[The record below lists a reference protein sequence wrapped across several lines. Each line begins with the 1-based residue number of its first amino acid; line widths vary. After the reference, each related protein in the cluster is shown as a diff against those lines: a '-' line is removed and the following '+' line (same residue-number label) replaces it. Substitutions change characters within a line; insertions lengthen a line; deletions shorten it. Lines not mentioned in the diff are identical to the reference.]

1 MQPVPASPARG
12 GLSPTTSPSLETGE
26 SNPFTDSAEEPQLR
40 ESDNTTVNAKPLDAL
55 LPVNL
60 MQPAGESSS
69 PLPNGDGAADSGGD
83 LTPVPRTGQEYWYS
97 NEGRLC
103 EPCLCLCAAQT
114 SELTGPRTIDITL
127 LHEIIS
133 TAEALLISLP
143 ERERLPTTALF
154 SAADSVLPRRGFL
167 SEDVPHIARLLFRI
181 GGTRGQESLL
191 DKFRTVL
198 AEMGIELVYTDD
210 SLTSDDLLNL
220 EDLPNG
226 DDLSSLGDGA
236 TPRASAPQRG
246 LNDSITMDLTPPAP
260 PPPKTNSRSP
270 MHYAPHRRRNSDSI
284 ALAFGNNGND
294 LASTNGAVGPRLT
307 RAHSTEGIASSE
319 VQKKEV
325 RFSDVIDSQSASDIT
340 WEDATGASVYENI
353 PFRPSTDA
361 PGNAPNGSNGSA
373 EPRSA
378 QKDDD
383 GRPSTRA
390 ENRPPLDFSRFGQL
404 GSQFGSQPP
413 GLPNGEVL
421 SDEEFSSISVDMGGI
436 GDAED
441 NGDESD
447 EPSLPRH
454 PSRREDRPA
463 VQDSGS
469 LGPEYDLHYDGYS
482 PQRLPFRDAKD
493 ESEMDEDQLDFIASA
508 EQGFLMSSFDHWR
521 EISRYATA
529 YNIRVQSHAESWDRL
544 ETMGLALETWIETAI
559 TMHADENQGI
569 QAYQQ
574 HVRQREGAERDVAEP
589 GAENAPSATPPVLA
603 ESSVTPHVRR
613 SIERSRESVS
623 SVPRSTPVRST
634 EGLPRQLS
642 QSVERT
648 LIEDLPYRPGPGR
661 RSVDSQARRLQS
673 FGSNWEPGVEP
684 EPVESLQEVSED
696 GFAEADEGEDAI
708 RTQYQI
714 AAAAWDF
721 FLMSKA
727 FSHWANRADEEVER
741 TQVARRH
748 ILRKRCFN
756 AWLGQE
762 ERDETESESKAV
774 WFGQMVVLRQWRDVA
789 VATRNLNGLLQKIAE
804 RKERR
809 DLARRLLADWY
820 QASKLRLAETIDSRR
835 LQTACLEHWHAEEQW
850 LHSAHEEAEG
860 IFKGTLLGRYMRHWK
875 GEARI
880 QERAEE
886 GAVPIIA
893 RRDEFLRSG
902 LALAWR
908 HEAEGSK
915 NHEKEAALR
924 ELGDLAKHWVYE
936 TRLIEWQEEQDAET
950 LDSLTYHWY
959 CEWRLTLAKRVIEQQ
974 ETARFLEKWDGAT
987 RASAARNYHLRQLAR
1002 DVRHHDSITGFFNSA
1017 LGSLEHLEMQA
1028 YHARGL
1034 IVQRAVPRVVK
1045 SWTGQLGQRQR
1056 MQHWSQLAN
1065 FFSTCEAALP
1075 HWQEVRRKEWKKR
1088 MMKRYHDF
1096 RYRVRT
1102 ETIAEYIEGWRRG
1115 TTRSITKG
1123 WEADNMH
1130 VEDNE
1135 DLVTGVTDAWRRK
1148 LERVTFSNEVAEDAD
1163 KETHLIQ
1170 WHSLLEVHEENRLDA
1185 AEFDYAQTAGAYW
1198 DEWTLASVAQ
1208 RGREQTVHEFTGHNA
1223 RRDQRHFFGVW
1234 ASQTSNVGDRV
1245 PEMLDFRA
1253 TRRSTRWTTPAP
1265 QRTRLTTDYTP
1276 FRTPARP
1283 TFRQSST
1290 TPAYRPPSEMTFGE
1304 EEDD

>member
-1 MQPVPASPARG
+1 MR
-12 GLSPTTSPSLETGE
+12 
-26 SNPFTDSAEEPQLR
+26 R
-40 ESDNTTVNAKPLDAL
+40 
-55 LPVNL
+55 
-60 MQPAGESSS
+60 AGEW
-69 PLPNGDGAADSGGD
+69 ADR
-83 LTPVPRTGQEYWYS
+83 P
-97 NEGRLC
+97 
-103 EPCLCLCAAQT
+103 AQT
-114 SELTGPRTIDITL
+114 DITL

-133 TAEALLISLP
+133 TAEALLLSLP

-191 DKFRTVL
+191 EKFRTVL

-210 SLTSDDLLNL
+210 SLASDDLLDL
-220 EDLPNG
+220 EDLPAG

-236 TPRASAPQRG
+236 NPRASAPPLRG
-246 LNDSITMDLTPPAP
+246 LNDSVALDLTPPAP
-260 PPPKTNSRSP
+260 QPPRTNARSP

-284 ALAFGNNGND
+284 ALAFGTNGND
-294 LASTNGAVGPRLT
+294 LANGNGAAGPRVA
-307 RAHSTEGIASSE
+307 RAHSTAGLAPSEG
-319 VQKKEV
+319 QKKEV
-325 RFSDVIDSQSASDIT
+325 RFSDVIDSQSVSDVT
-340 WEDATGASVYENI
+340 WEDATGASTFENI
-353 PFRPSTDA
+353 PFRPRTDV
-361 PGNAPNGSNGSA
+361 PGDVPNGPNGLA

-378 QKDDD
+378 HKDDD

-404 GSQFGSQPP
+404 GSQFGSQLP
-413 GLPNGEVL
+413 GAPNGEVL
-421 SDEEFSSISVDMGGI
+421 SDEEFSSISVDLGGI

-447 EPSLPRH
+447 GPSLPRP
-454 PSRREDRPA
+454 PSRREERPA
-463 VQDSGS
+463 AQDSGS

-493 ESEMDEDQLDFIASA
+493 ESEMGEDQLDFIASA
-508 EQGFLMSSFDHWR
+508 EQSFLMSSLGHWR
-521 EISRYATA
+521 EVARYATA
-529 YNIRVQSHAESWDRL
+529 YNIRVQAHAESWDRL
-544 ETMGLALETWIETAI
+544 ETMGQALETWIETAI

-569 QAYQQ
+569 QAYQE
-574 HVRQREGAERDVAEP
+574 HVRQREGAGRESAEP
-589 GAENAPSATPPVLA
+589 GAESVPPHPPVLA
-603 ESSVTPHVRR
+603 EVSVTPHVRQ
-613 SIERSRESVS
+613 SIERSRESVVS
-623 SVPRSTPVRST
+623 LPRSTPDVRST
-634 EGLPRQLS
+634 GGPPRQQS

-648 LIEDLPYRPGPGR
+648 LIGDLPYRSGPGR
-661 RSVDSQARRLQS
+661 RSVDSQTRRQQL
-673 FGSNWEPGVEP
+673 FGSNWEAGIVP
-684 EPVESLQEVSED
+684 ESEGSLQEASED
-696 GFAEADEGEDAI
+696 DLAEADEDEDEI
-708 RTQYQI
+708 RTRYQI

-774 WFGQMVVLRQWRDVA
+774 WFGQMVALRQWRDVA
-789 VATRNLNGLLQKIAE
+789 VATSDTSGLMRQIAE
-804 RKERR
+804 HKERR
-809 DLARRLLADWY
+809 DLAKHVFADWY

-835 LQTACLEHWHAEEQW
+835 LRTACFQHWHAEERW

-860 IFKGTLLGRYMRHWK
+860 IFRGTLLGRYMRHWK

-880 QERAEE
+880 QERAED

-908 HEAEGSK
+908 HEAEGAR

-959 CEWRLTLAKRVIEQQ
+959 CEWRLTLAKRVMEQQ
-974 ETARFLEKWDGAT
+974 ETARFFEKWVGAT

-1002 DVRHHDSITGFFNSA
+1002 DVRYHDSITGFFNSA
-1017 LGSLEHLEMQA
+1017 LDSLEQLEMQA

-1034 IVQRAVPRVVK
+1034 IVQRVVPRVVRK
-1045 SWTGQLGQRQR
+1045 WTGQLGQHHR

-1065 FFSTCEAALP
+1065 FFSTCENALP
-1075 HWQEVRRKEWKKR
+1075 RWQEVRRQEWKRR
-1088 MMKRYHDF
+1088 MMRRYNDF

-1102 ETIAEYIEGWRRG
+1102 ETIAESIDAWRRG
-1115 TTRSITKG
+1115 TAVSVTKG

-1130 VEDNE
+1130 VEDDE
-1135 DLVTGVTDAWRRK
+1135 ELVVGVANAWRRR
-1148 LERVTFSNEVAEDAD
+1148 LERATFSNEVAEDAD
-1163 KETHLIQ
+1163 KEAHLIQ
-1170 WHSLLEVHEENRLDA
+1170 WHSLLEAHEENRLDA
-1185 AEFDYAQTAGAYW
+1185 AEFDYAQTAGAHW

-1223 RRDQRHFFGVW
+1223 RRDQRHFFGAW
-1234 ASQTSNVGDRV
+1234 ASQTSNAGDRV
-1245 PEMLDFRA
+1245 PEMMDFRA
-1253 TRRSTRWTTPAP
+1253 TRRSSRWTTPAP

-1283 TFRQSST
+1283 SFRQSTT

-1304 EEDD
+1304 GDEEEEDD

>member
-1 MQPVPASPARG
+1 MPRADR
-12 GLSPTTSPSLETGE
+12 PT
-26 SNPFTDSAEEPQLR
+26 D
-40 ESDNTTVNAKPLDAL
+40 
-55 LPVNL
+55 
-60 MQPAGESSS
+60 
-69 PLPNGDGAADSGGD
+69 
-83 LTPVPRTGQEYWYS
+83 
-97 NEGRLC
+97 RL
-103 EPCLCLCAAQT
+103 AQ
-114 SELTGPRTIDITL
+114 IDITL

-154 SAADSVLPRRGFL
+154 SAADSVLPRHGFL

-181 GGTRGQESLL
+181 GGIRGQESLL

-210 SLTSDDLLNL
+210 SLASDDLLGL

-226 DDLSSLGDGA
+226 DDLSSLDDGA
-236 TPRASAPQRG
+236 TPRASVPPRG
-246 LNDSITMDLTPPAP
+246 LNDSIAVDLTPPASQT
-260 PPPKTNSRSP
+260 PKTNSRSP

-284 ALAFGNNGND
+284 ALAFGTNGND
-294 LASTNGAVGPRLT
+294 LASANGAAGPRLT
-307 RAHSTEGIASSE
+307 RAHSTVGLARSE

-325 RFSDVIDSQSASDIT
+325 RFSDVIDSQSVSDIT
-340 WEDATGASVYENI
+340 WEDATGASTFENI
-353 PFRPSTDA
+353 PFRPRSDVHGDVPNGLNGSTD
-361 PGNAPNGSNGSA
+361 
-373 EPRSA
+373 PRPA
-378 QKDDD
+378 YKDDD

-390 ENRPPLDFSRFGQL
+390 ENRPPSDFSRFGQL
-404 GSQFGSQPP
+404 GSQFGTQPP
-413 GLPNGEVL
+413 GLSNGEVL
-421 SDEEFSSISVDMGGI
+421 SDEEFSSISVDLGGI

-454 PSRREDRPA
+454 PSRREERPA
-463 VQDSGS
+463 VQESDSLS
-469 LGPEYDLHYDGYS
+469 PQYDLHYDGYS

-493 ESEMDEDQLDFIASA
+493 ETQMDENQVDFIAST
-508 EQGFLMSSFDHWR
+508 EQAFLMSCFGHWR
-521 EISRYATA
+521 EISRYSTA

-544 ETMGLALETWIETAI
+544 ETMGQALETWIETAI
-559 TMHADENQGI
+559 TMHADENQAI
-569 QAYQQ
+569 QAYQE
-574 HVRQREGAERDVAEP
+574 HVRQREGAERESTEP
-589 GAENAPSATPPVLA
+589 GAENVSPAPPVMA
-603 ESSVTPHVRR
+603 EGSVTPHVRR

-623 SVPRSTPVRST
+623 SVPRSTPIRST
-634 EGLPRQLS
+634 RGPQRQQS

-648 LIEDLPYRPGPGR
+648 LIEDLPHQPWPGM
-661 RSVDSQARRLQS
+661 RSVDSQPRRLQL
-673 FGSNWEPGVEP
+673 FGSNWEPGI
-684 EPVESLQEVSED
+684 VSEPQD
-696 GFAEADEGEDAI
+696 SFQEASEDDLEAEDDDDDAI

-762 ERDETESESKAV
+762 QRDETESESKAI
-774 WFGQMVVLRQWRDVA
+774 WFGQMVVLRQWRDAA
-789 VATRNLNGLLQKIAE
+789 VATSNLSRLLHKIAE
-804 RKERR
+804 RKDRR
-809 DLARRLLADWY
+809 DLVKRVLADWY

-835 LQTACLEHWHAEEQW
+835 LQTGCLQHWHAEERW

-908 HEAEGSK
+908 HEAEGAR

-924 ELGDLAKHWVYE
+924 ELGDLARHWVYE

-974 ETARFLEKWDGAT
+974 ETARFFEKWVDAT

-1002 DVRHHDSITGFFNSA
+1002 DVRHHDSITGFFNA
-1017 LGSLEHLEMQA
+1017 AMDSLEQLEMQA

-1034 IVQRAVPRVVK
+1034 IVKRVVPRVIK
-1045 SWTGQLGQRQR
+1045 NWTGQLGQRQR

-1065 FFSTCEAALP
+1065 FFSTCERVVP
-1075 HWQEVRRKEWKKR
+1075 HWQQVRRREWKKR
-1088 MMKRYHDF
+1088 MMTRYNDF

-1102 ETIAEYIEGWRRG
+1102 ETIAEYIESWRRS
-1115 TTRSITKG
+1115 TANSFTKG

-1130 VEDNE
+1130 VEDDE
-1135 DLVTGVTDAWRRK
+1135 DLVASVTDTWRRK
-1148 LERVTFSNEVAEDAD
+1148 LERTTFSNEVAEDAD

-1185 AEFDYAQTAGAYW
+1185 AEFDYAQTAGAHW

-1223 RRDQRHFFGVW
+1223 RRDMRHFFGTW
-1234 ASQTSNVGDRV
+1234 ASQTSSAGDRV
-1245 PEMLDFRA
+1245 PEMMDFRA

-1283 TFRQSST
+1283 SFRQSTT

-1304 EEDD
+1304 VEEEELS